1 MSICKEDLGKLHKGK
16 VGQLKFSHLESK
28 INELKALLIE
38 TTEYGQRQNYW
49 QNREDKADKPLSPIV
64 NNTEPNRYDQSYMYV
79 STSDITS
86 EFDLFYLKLQC
97 ISFKQ
102 ASSFQVSC

>member
-1 MSICKEDLGKLHKGK
+1 MEN
-16 VGQLKFSHLESK
+16 K

-38 TTEYGQRQNYW
+38 TTEYGQRQNYG
-49 QNREDKADKPLSPIV
+49 QSKGDKADKTLSLVV
-64 NNTEPNRYDQSYMYV
+64 NNTESNRYDQTQSSMYV
-79 STSDITS
+79 STSDITF

-102 ASSFQVSC
+102 ANSFQVSC